1 MKQPIISNLILRI
14 ENADFLPHKEVEDV
28 GAAKEKIYAK
38 DYDVFL
44 LREERDVQDALSDAI
59 RIASEVATGR
69 KILHITLSEASFPLC
84 MDSSLLKSMALAGCS
99 LEVYG
104 GNDAE

>member
-44 LREERDVQDALSDAI
+44 LREESVRQ
-59 RIASEVATGR
+59 RI
-69 KILHITLSEASFPLC
+69 
-84 MDSSLLKSMALAGCS
+84 
-99 LEVYG
+99 
-104 GNDAE
+104 

>member
-14 ENADFLPHKEVEDV
+14 ENADFSPHKEVEDV

-44 LREERDVQDALSDAI
+44 FREAKDVQNAILDAV
-59 RIASEVATGR
+59 RIASEVETGQ
-69 KILHITLSEASFPLC
+69 KVLHISMHGDTFLLFFI
-84 MDSSLLKSMALAGCS
+84 SSNFESYSKFKMCNRNILR
-99 LEVYG
+99 
-104 GNDAE
+104 